1 MGEVAGIVGQ
11 RLYGEI
17 LDSVEEVL
25 VIIEGKDEIGLIEG
39 IIGDALLVHDD
50 EVGEVFVQINHHVCC

>member
-25 VIIEGKDEIGLIEG
+25 LIIEGKDEIGLIEG

-50 EVGEVFVQINHHVCC
+50 EVGEVFV

>member
-1 MGEVAGIVGQ
+1 MGEVAGIVGK

-17 LDSVEEVL
+17 LDSIEKIL
-25 VIIEGKDEIGLIEG
+25 VIIEGKDEIGLVEC

-50 EVGEVFVQINHHVCC
+50 EVGEVFV